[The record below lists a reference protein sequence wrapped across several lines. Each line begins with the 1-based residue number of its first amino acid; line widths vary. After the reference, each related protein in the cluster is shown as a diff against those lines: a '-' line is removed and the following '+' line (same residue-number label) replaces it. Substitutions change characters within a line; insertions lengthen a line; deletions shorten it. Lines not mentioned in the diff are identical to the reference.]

1 MTQIELKSITKAFKN
16 QILFTNFNFIF
27 EGGKIYGLVG
37 HNGSGKTILMK
48 IICGLVRPNTGEVW
62 YNHEQLIGRDI
73 PFLPSLGTILE
84 TPGFLDN
91 YTGFENLKQ
100 LALIDNKIDD
110 KEIRDTME
118 LLGLDSLSKKKVKA
132 YSLGMR
138 QKLALCQA
146 IMENPDVLILDEPM
160 NGLDKVSVQLVRQL
174 LDDLKKQGKLIIL
187 ASHTEEDI
195 KLLCDE
201 VIDITEYNKDKIL

>member
-16 QILFTNFNFIF
+16 QVLFTDFNYLF

-48 IICGLVRPNTGEVW
+48 IMCGLERPNSGEVW
-62 YNHEQLIGRDI
+62 YNQTQLIGKDI
-73 PFLPSLGTILE
+73 SFLPRLGTILE

-91 YTGFENLKQ
+91 NTGFENLKQ

-110 KEIRDTME
+110 QVIKQTMAHF
-118 LLGLDSLSKKKVKA
+118 GLDPLSKKKVKA

-138 QKLALCQA
+138 QKLALSQA
-146 IMENPDVLILDEPM
+146 IMENPDILILDEPM
-160 NGLDKVSVQLVRQL
+160 NGLDKASVQIVRELLVT
-174 LDDLKKQGKLIIL
+174 LKSQGKLIIL
-187 ASHTEEDI
+187 ASHTQEDI

-201 VIDITEYNKDKIL
+201 VIDVTQYHGE